1 MLAITLTLMRT
12 QILWSRGLP
21 GYGIGGR
28 PHEVDKG
35 LLRSGRCCLENL
47 RTAPSAASELIW
59 RAKIKDVSLW
69 SRGKKSCGFSPYE
82 W

>member
-21 GYGIGGR
+21 GYGIGGP

-35 LLRSGRCCLENL
+35 LKIRPVLLGEFAYC
-47 RTAPSAASELIW
+47 
-59 RAKIKDVSLW
+59 AK
-69 SRGKKSCGFSPYE
+69 CGE
-82 W
+82 